1 MATPRHHL
9 RSTLIAAAAIW
20 GVSLV
25 SPGMAAADSPGRD
38 RALAMLRSGCC
49 CVTRPTSGCC
59 CETKTPLTLNPD
71 QASFPAGASAVE
83 TAERV
88 ADSASGTCG
97 CASSAPAAP
106 GPSPDRQT
114 AGGGLD
120 PGHGVDRVWHGHVA
134 CPSPAMAAALRPG
147 GLSKCP
153 LYLRTA
159 RLLI

>member
-20 GVSLV
+20 AVSLV
-25 SPGMAAADSPGRD
+25 GPGTAAADSSGRD
-38 RALAMLRSGCC
+38 RALAMWRSGCC

-59 CETKTPLTLNPD
+59 CETKTPLTLNPG
-71 QASFPAGASAVE
+71 QVSGGSGASAVE
-83 TAERV
+83 TAEGG
-88 ADSASGTCG
+88 ADSATGTCG

-106 GPSPDRQT
+106 GPAPDRQT

-120 PGHGVDRVWHGHVA
+120 PGHGVDRVWSGHVTSSSA
-134 CPSPAMAAALRPG
+134 AMAPALRPR

-153 LYLRTA
+153 LYFRTA